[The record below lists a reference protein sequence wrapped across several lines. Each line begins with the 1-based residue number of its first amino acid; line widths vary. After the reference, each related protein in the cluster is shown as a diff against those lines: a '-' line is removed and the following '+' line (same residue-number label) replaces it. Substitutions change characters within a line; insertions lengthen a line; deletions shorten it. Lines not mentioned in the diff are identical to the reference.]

1 MKSKRNELIICPKC
15 HREYL
20 PAEIFIP
27 KYVFGTPKEIIR
39 DVYGQILEY
48 EGSSMDLQESYVC
61 DTCNTTFNV
70 IAKISFN
77 TSPDTVGN
85 FEDPYIS
92 TLKKTELF

>member
-1 MKSKRNELIICPKC
+1 MKPKRNELIICPKC

-27 KYVFGTPKEIIR
+27 RYVFGTPKEIIR

-48 EGSSMDLQESYVC
+48 EGSTMDLQESYVC
-61 DTCNTTFNV
+61 DSCNTTFTIN
-70 IAKISFN
+70 AKVSFTTN
-77 TSPDTVGN
+77 LDTVGN
-85 FEDPYIS
+85 FEDPYIT